1 MSSIS
6 FQNRQR
12 IGNFLQK
19 IQVLLVVAIVF
30 LFFMSSANADQTG
43 TNYNIPFDVN
53 NAGGADVSKSNVYL
67 LSDSLG
73 EPIVG
78 YGSTNNYVLNSGY
91 RQPSASDFL
100 SLSCSS
106 IANLGSVVGTG
117 QKTGS
122 GTCTVYTDAY
132 DGYRLVWQAGSN
144 NRGGLV
150 GHWKLDETSGTTA
163 YDSSGL
169 GNNGTLTN
177 GPAISTGTP
186 SKFFST
192 RSVSFDGVDDY
203 LTTPDTGAS
212 NGTGVYHFDDS
223 ENFTLSA
230 WYKGSDTSTNSDWG
244 KVLMG
249 RDSADIWANLVLRN
263 GKVEFI
269 HYNAGWLHNLVSTTT
284 VTDGAWHHIAYINR
298 LDKTGSIYIDGK
310 HEVTGSSAFDDATR
324 RFVISGFMKGYSG
337 VFTSG
342 SLDDIRV
349 YNTALSGDAI
359 RDLASLAPPGS
370 LTASGSQTRY
380 IPGIFFPSTGGL
392 IGHWKMEE
400 TIAGSTVTDSSGYNR
415 DGTPNG
421 TGGANNLPQ
430 PATSVPGNTSFLTT
444 RSLNLDGTDDYV
456 NFGTSADLSPANMSF
471 SFWTINNV
479 TPAQYDA
486 LLLRSSSTAWAD
498 GWGVWYDSASTIKFY
513 VGNYATNFASATISP
528 QQWNHVAGTWDG
540 TTLKIYVNGVLGTNG
555 SKSGAQTATTQAL
568 ATRGFSDAFNINGL
582 MDDLRM
588 YSRALSPEEIKALY
602 SEPQAWSVAATES
615 AWGGRLSSDST
626 DDDAKWGTDGGSE
639 KWINIGDGSYTVVR
653 RQSATPLSGSVQ
665 YMDFRGE
672 VGSSKVQTSGVYT
685 GVVTFTAVGY

>member
-163 YDSSGL
+163 YDSSGKA
-169 GNNGTLTN
+169 NNGTLTN
-177 GPAISTGTP
+177 SPTISTQTP

-192 RSVSFDGVDDY
+192 RSISFDGVDDY
-203 LTTPDTGAS
+203 IQTNFAPSGYTKITMSAWVNLTAAGSYPMVMSYGTNADNVLELRAYDTTGRMELVRRS
-212 NGTGVYHFDDS
+212 DNVGIRDSVSIVGTG
-223 ENFTLSA
+223 
-230 WYKGSDTSTNSDWG
+230 
-244 KVLMG
+244 
-249 RDSADIWANLVLRN
+249 
-263 GKVEFI
+263 
-269 HYNAGWLHNLVSTTT
+269 
-284 VTDGAWHHIAYINR
+284 WHHFAGTSDGTTFKFYKDGV
-298 LDKTGSIYIDGK
+298 LLGSQTISHNI
-310 HEVTGSSAFDDATR
+310 SSATTFRFGR
-324 RFVISGFMKGYSG
+324 RSNDEGSPYQLTGF
-337 VFTSG
+337 
-342 SLDDIRV
+342 LDDIRV
-349 YNTALSGDAI
+349 YNTALSYELI